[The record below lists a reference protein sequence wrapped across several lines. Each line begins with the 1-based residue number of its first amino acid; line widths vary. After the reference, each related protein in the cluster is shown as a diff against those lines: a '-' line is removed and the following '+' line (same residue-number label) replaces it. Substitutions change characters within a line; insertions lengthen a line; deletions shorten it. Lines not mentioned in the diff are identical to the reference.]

1 MTERCE
7 KCGTE
12 LFAGQQFCRRCGAA
26 VARTREDAPTQIL
39 KQDGANSGPV
49 NSGPADS
56 GPFVGTSR
64 LDGGAPTD
72 AVGPKHATTYQPQ
85 ASNYAPATP
94 SFQQAQTPAGF
105 QQTSPL
111 VGQPFGSQPLMV
123 GATARKGR
131 GWVWLVAL
139 LVVFVL
145 GVCAVGG
152 AGYVFWRARQ
162 RAFSARRNM
171 PNVPNVPNVPDVNI
185 PPDLSDRINKE
196 LDKANKELEKAG
208 LARQPLDESG
218 ATVTG
223 TDTVITKTFHLDDDG
238 AFTFHGVVG
247 NFTITGADGDE
258 AVVKIT
264 KHGGSPQERQAV
276 PVMLSQN
283 DEQLSLV
290 GAPAPSGIEISYEI
304 KLPRGLQK
312 VEINSDHG
320 DLKLSDFGGAVNVNL
335 REGHMEFRDVTGEL
349 HGRLVN
355 GDVKLSLDKSDRD
368 GDQDISVVKGDIE
381 ATVADGADANLK
393 AETITGDISV
403 DERYGLKVEKR
414 PAGYSVSGQLG
425 DGGHAVEL
433 KAVRGDIKLK

>member
-26 VARTREDAPTQIL
+26 VARAREEDAPTQIL
-39 KQDGANSGPV
+39 KQGGANSGPL

-64 LDGGAPTD
+64 LGGGAPTD

-85 ASNYAPATP
+85 ASNYAPVTP

-123 GATARKGR
+123 GAPARKGR

-139 LVVFVL
+139 LAVFVL
-145 GVCAVGG
+145 GVGAVGG
-152 AGYVFWRARQ
+152 AGYVFWRAKQ
-162 RAFSARRNM
+162 RAFSARRNT
-171 PNVPNVPNVPDVNI
+171 PNAPNVPDVNI

-223 TDTVITKTFHLDDDG
+223 TDTVITKTFHLDDEG
-238 AFTFHGVVG
+238 AFTFHGVG

-264 KHGGSPQERQAV
+264 KHGGSPQERQTV

-304 KLPRGLQK
+304 KLPRDLSK

-335 REGHMEFRDVTGEL
+335 QRGNLEFKDLTGAV
-349 HGRLVN
+349 HSRLVN

-368 GDQDISVVKGDIE
+368 GDQDISVVNGNIE
-381 ATVADGADANLK
+381 AMVADGADATLE
-393 AETITGDISV
+393 AESINGDISP
-403 DERYGLKVEKR
+403 DDRLGLKVEKR
-414 PAGYSVSGQLG
+414 PAGHSASGQIG
-425 DGGHAVEL
+425 DGGPALEL
-433 KAVRGDIKLK
+433 KTVNGSIKLKKQ